1 MTRLQPTELAA
12 AMPYAARL
20 GITVDDAA
28 PDRVTGCLAWEADLC
43 TVGKALHGG
52 ALMSLAD
59 TVGAACAYLNIPPG
73 AGTST
78 VESKTNFF
86 RAARA
91 GTVRATSR
99 PLHVGRTFVVIQT
112 DVHDDENRLVA
123 QTTQTQAV
131 LPSGGQPPPRKTQV

>member
-1 MTRLQPTELAA
+1 MTSLKPAELAA

-20 GITVDDAA
+20 GITLDEAA
-28 PDRVTGCLAWEADLC
+28 PERVIGSLTWEADLC
-43 TVGKALHGG
+43 TAGKVLHGG

-59 TVGAACAYLNIPPG
+59 AVGAACAYLNLPPG
-73 AGTST
+73 ASTST

-91 GTVRATSR
+91 GTVRAASR
-99 PLHVGRTFVVIQT
+99 PLHVGRTFVVVQT
-112 DVHDDENRLVA
+112 NLHDDDNRLVA

-131 LPSGGQPPPRKTQV
+131 LPGGPRRTS